1 MRSLDAKFKQLQK
14 KQPRRTEVNAV
25 SKGKKTKQLEVISDS
40 EDSDGDDVFESYL
53 TESNESNSLEL
64 TVPHSLSAYSQP
76 ACHRLAHSSESSHPH
91 QSFDI
96 VWMLDSG
103 ATHHVT
109 GNPGIISNI
118 QPVIHS
124 PMTDAA
130 GKSHLV
136 KGKGKV
142 FVQLPDGE
150 IKCIDNVLYVP
161 GVHRNLLSIGCIENQ
176 GYTLEFVKSTCIIRD
191 LNTRQI
197 FAKAERLSNRGLYQ
211 LKAQSVLNTAIC
223 SFEQTK
229 AVQTA
234 LLWHRRLGHLN
245 FDSLYRL
252 SREGT
257 VKGLPQLSKIKFTCD
272 VCQAGKQ
279 ARKKFAKSESIT
291 TKPLELIHSD
301 VCGPFKPAGL
311 ADVKYFVT
319 FIDDFSKKIWVYL
332 LKSKDQVLPAFKRFK
347 AQAENL
353 TSHRIIT
360 FRSDNGGEYISKDFQ
375 SYCAQHGILHQR
387 SQPYSPQS
395 NGTAERKNR
404 SLCETT
410 RCLLY
415 QSFLP
420 KALWTE
426 ALQHA
431 CYLHNRR
438 PTKARANLTPEE
450 IFSGKAQDISH
461 LRIFGTRVFVHVPK

>member
-40 EDSDGDDVFESYL
+40 EDSDGDDVFKSYL
-53 TESNESNSLEL
+53 TESNEINSLEL

-76 ACHRLAHSSESSHPH
+76 VCHQLAHSSKSSHPH
-91 QSFDI
+91 QSFDT

-109 GNPGIISNI
+109 RNPDIISNI
-118 QPVIHS
+118 QPVIHN
-124 PMTDAA
+124 PMTDAI

-257 VKGLPQLSKIKFTCD
+257 VKEHHF
-272 VCQAGKQ
+272 
-279 ARKKFAKSESIT
+279 
-291 TKPLELIHSD
+291 H
-301 VCGPFKPAGL
+301 
-311 ADVKYFVT
+311 
-319 FIDDFSKKIWVYL
+319 
-332 LKSKDQVLPAFKRFK
+332 
-347 AQAENL
+347 
-353 TSHRIIT
+353 
-360 FRSDNGGEYISKDFQ
+360 
-375 SYCAQHGILHQR
+375 
-387 SQPYSPQS
+387 
-395 NGTAERKNR
+395 
-404 SLCETT
+404 
-410 RCLLY
+410 
-415 QSFLP
+415 
-420 KALWTE
+420 
-426 ALQHA
+426 
-431 CYLHNRR
+431 
-438 PTKARANLTPEE
+438 
-450 IFSGKAQDISH
+450 
-461 LRIFGTRVFVHVPK
+461 